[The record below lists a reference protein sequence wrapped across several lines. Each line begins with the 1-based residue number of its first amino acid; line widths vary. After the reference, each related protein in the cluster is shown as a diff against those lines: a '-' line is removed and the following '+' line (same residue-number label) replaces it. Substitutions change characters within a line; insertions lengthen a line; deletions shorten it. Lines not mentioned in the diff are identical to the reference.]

1 MSNFIDND
9 ISLFINNKN
18 KDKFFKDFNDNLKD
32 KKRDFNDNFN
42 NITVSLFTGIENNIS
57 ICYKFQNDFNDYFQ
71 DKNNKNINDYKSI
84 YTNND
89 DKDKYFIYFSNFIMI
104 DKGDF
109 IDNFNDE
116 CVSFIMGIGNN
127 INVNEN
133 DYDFNNFRNLFNV
146 IFENDNVKNNKIID
160 FLFNFNDIRD

>member
-9 ISLFINNKN
+9 ISLFINDKN

-57 ICYKFQNDFNDYFQ
+57 
-71 DKNNKNINDYKSI
+71 INDYKSI

-127 INVNEN
+127 INVYIVEVPNETAPSIQG
-133 DYDFNNFRNLFNV
+133 FA
-146 IFENDNVKNNKIID
+146 KPPA
-160 FLFNFNDIRD
+160 

>member
-1 MSNFIDND
+1 MSVFA
-9 ISLFINNKN
+9 
-18 KDKFFKDFNDNLKD
+18 
-32 KKRDFNDNFN
+32 
-42 NITVSLFTGIENNIS
+42 GIGNNIS

-84 YTNND
+84 YINND
-89 DKDKYFIYFSNFIMI
+89 DKDKCFIYFNDFIMI

-116 CVSFIMGIGNN
+116 CVSFIMGIENN
-127 INVNEN
+127 ISINDYFNKDNNEN
-133 DYDFNNFRNLFNV
+133 DYSFNNFHNIFNA

-160 FLFNFNDIRD
+160 FLSDFNDIKD

>member
-1 MSNFIDND
+1 MMIIFVKIFNTF
-9 ISLFINNKN
+9 
-18 KDKFFKDFNDNLKD
+18 FNDKW
-32 KKRDFNDNFN
+32 DNNHGDNRN
-42 NITVSLFTGIENNIS
+42 NNVSVFTGIENNIS

-104 DKGDF
+104 DKGNF

-127 INVNEN
+127 INVYIVEVPNETAPSIQG
-133 DYDFNNFRNLFNV
+133 FA
-146 IFENDNVKNNKIID
+146 KPPA
-160 FLFNFNDIRD
+160 